1 MAERAYRRSGL
12 FNQKV
17 FRERLDRL
25 LADAELQLLGHD
37 VLPRPQP
44 SAAA

>member
-1 MAERAYRRSGL
+1 MAERAYQRSGL

-17 FRERLDRL
+17 FRERLDTL
-25 LADAELQLLGHD
+25 LADAELQLIGHD
-37 VLPRPQP
+37 VLPHPLS